1 MKTYI
6 VQKNIFNTEK
16 ILEDLSGL
24 VSLWEEENMEI
35 SLSWLIVGFLG
46 QLFFSARFIVQ
57 WIYSEINKKTLL
69 MRSQLVHGCSMKNK
83 S

>member
-35 SLSWLIVGFLG
+35 SSDDEKSKHLIHL
-46 QLFFSARFIVQ
+46 
-57 WIYSEINKKTLL
+57 E
-69 MRSQLVHGCSMKNK
+69 KNIK
-83 S
+83 EKLNEFEKNYQKIKENISF

>member
-35 SLSWLIVGFLG
+35 SSDDEKSKHLKDV
-46 QLFFSARFIVQ
+46 
-57 WIYSEINKKTLL
+57 E
-69 MRSQLVHGCSMKNK
+69 KNIK
-83 S
+83 QNGRK

>member
-6 VQKNIFNTEK
+6 VQKNIFNTER

-35 SLSWLIVGFLG
+35 SSDDEKSKHLKDV
-46 QLFFSARFIVQ
+46 
-57 WIYSEINKKTLL
+57 E
-69 MRSQLVHGCSMKNK
+69 KNIRQK
-83 S
+83 LTEFEKYYQKIKENISF

>member
-16 ILEDLSGL
+16 ILEDLSSL

-35 SLSWLIVGFLG
+35 SSDDEKSKHLKDV
-46 QLFFSARFIVQ
+46 
-57 WIYSEINKKTLL
+57 E
-69 MRSQLVHGCSMKNK
+69 KNIK
-83 S
+83 QKFTEFEKYYQKIKENISF

>member
-24 VSLWEEENMEI
+24 LSLWEEENMEI
-35 SLSWLIVGFLG
+35 SSDDEKSKHLKDV
-46 QLFFSARFIVQ
+46 
-57 WIYSEINKKTLL
+57 E
-69 MRSQLVHGCSMKNK
+69 KNIRQK
-83 S
+83 LTEFEKYYQKIKENISF

>member
-35 SLSWLIVGFLG
+35 SSDDEKSKHLKDV
-46 QLFFSARFIVQ
+46 
-57 WIYSEINKKTLL
+57 E
-69 MRSQLVHGCSMKNK
+69 KNIK
-83 S
+83 QKLTEFEKYYQKIKENISF

>member
-16 ILEDLSGL
+16 ILEDLSSL

-35 SLSWLIVGFLG
+35 SSDDEKSKPCPQRKSIVSSDEEGSRVMRRSRTKSVVSLEEDLSKL
-46 QLFFSARFIVQ
+46 R
-57 WIYSEINKKTLL
+57 
-69 MRSQLVHGCSMKNK
+69 
-83 S
+83 